1 MKKNFLKFIIILAGV
16 ITVYFY
22 FFKDKFS
29 EYNLEKSI
37 QACLI
42 AQKRTSEAF
51 DLEKSRK
58 YCEEVVRKQIEK

>member
-1 MKKNFLKFIIILAGV
+1 MKKNFLKFIIILLGI

-22 FFKDKFS
+22 FLKDKFS
-29 EYNLEKSI
+29 EYNLKKSI
-37 QACLI
+37 SACVF
-42 AQKRTSEAF
+42 AQKRTSQAY